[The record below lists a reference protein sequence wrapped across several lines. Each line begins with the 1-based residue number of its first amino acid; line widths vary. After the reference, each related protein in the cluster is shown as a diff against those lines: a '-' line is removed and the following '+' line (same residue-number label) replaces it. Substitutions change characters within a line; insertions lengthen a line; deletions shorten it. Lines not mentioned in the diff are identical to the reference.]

1 LIQDV
6 EADKNMHNYLKSF
19 WPNFRPAC
27 VCQELITAHG
37 AETFEELLQA
47 RISHRLGKGKL
58 IKCFCL
64 GLGRAVKVS
73 TSTKKWDLHT
83 IIRED

>member
-1 LIQDV
+1 
-6 EADKNMHNYLKSF
+6 M
-19 WPNFRPAC
+19 
-27 VCQELITAHG
+27 AHG
-37 AETFEELLQA
+37 AEMFEELLHA
-47 RISHRLGKGKL
+47 RIGHRFGKGKL